1 MSSGLD
7 QLDDPDARTYEFRDS
22 QLLGRMF
29 RYLLA
34 YRKLFVGVAVLVA
47 IGIALEIT
55 LPFVLRHAIDVDFV
69 SGNLEALMITAILY
83 VTLYFIQ
90 WLTNYGRP
98 LQGYGSYGRGRI
110 PS

>member
-47 IGIALEIT
+47 IGIAI
-55 LPFVLRHAIDVDFV
+55 
-69 SGNLEALMITAILY
+69 
-83 VTLYFIQ
+83 
-90 WLTNYGRP
+90 
-98 LQGYGSYGRGRI
+98 
-110 PS
+110 